1 MDDHTKPAFE
11 ARGHLQPHETH
22 DSCGSR
28 TLGASVDA
36 PVPVQ
41 VPPLPLH
48 VAHLHPGP
56 PASDITAISS
66 TQIDDLQKE
75 DFLMK
80 AQAEAHALD
89 TGE

>member
-1 MDDHTKPAFE
+1 MITQSRHFE
-11 ARGHLQPHETH
+11 ARKYLQPHKTH

-28 TLGASVDA
+28 TLGACVDA

-48 VAHLHPGP
+48 VVHLHAGP
-56 PASDITAISS
+56 PPSDITAISS
-66 TQIDDLQKE
+66 TQIDNLHKGN
-75 DFLMK
+75 FLVK